1 MALTWVSRALVLMLC
16 LTAASYAQS
25 GSNFTIVN
33 GQIYTPGLAIVDAPQ
48 PFTPLGGDFLQV
60 AIDISGNGKLPQPYY
75 PPDGDTGTLNI
86 TMFLFSYNTL
96 LNMTISNG
104 TGSGWRSDTFE
115 DEEFK
120 CGGTTTQGFQNAG
133 CQEIMAQE
141 SGSTVKHVNWA
152 WPDCLVGID
161 DSDRDRGSYNISIH
175 QSFRING
182 TGYYTIFNL
191 PIQVTNSI
199 PQLTQL
205 ATIGTRPLCSLRQNP
220 LQNQTAQDA
229 STFSPASQ
237 PYLGGT
243 VSIGG
248 SSQSGSSTTTASA
261 TASTTASPT
270 TNPGLPSTNEALA
283 RMSSVVKIVLPVMFV
298 VALLG

>member
-1 MALTWVSRALVLMLC
+1 MALPWVSRTLVLLLC
-16 LTAASYAQS
+16 LTTASDAQS
-25 GSNFTIVN
+25 TSNFTIVN

-60 AIDISGNGKLPQPYY
+60 ALDISGNGKLPQPYY
-75 PPDGDTGTLNI
+75 PPDADTGILNI
-86 TMFLFSYNTL
+86 TMFLFSYNTF
-96 LNMTISNG
+96 LNLTISNG
-104 TGSGWRSDTFE
+104 TSSGWRNGTFE
-115 DEEFK
+115 DAEFK
-120 CGGTTTQGFQNAG
+120 CNRTTTQGFQNAG

-161 DSDRDRGSYNISIH
+161 DNDRDRGSYNISIH

-205 ATIGTRPLCSLRQNP
+205 ASIGTRPLCSLRQNP

-229 STFSPASQ
+229 STSSPESQ

-248 SSQSGSSTTTASA
+248 SGQSGSPSTS
-261 TASTTASPT
+261 ASPT
-270 TNPGLPSTNEALA
+270 TNPGLPSTNGGLRRATTLA
-283 RMSSVVKIVLPVMFV
+283 KIAFPIAFLA
-298 VALLG
+298 ALLG